1 MNTQQDLDIA
11 RANAEHDAKFHV
23 SDFRE
28 YRFLRIRSSWN
39 ERHAVMGK
47 KLTDHAIEKWQKS
60 GGEAAV
66 KIKCG

>member
-1 MNTQQDLDIA
+1 MSEQLSSYIA
-11 RANAEHDAKFHV
+11 RANAEHDARFHV
-23 SDFRE
+23 TDYRE

-60 GGEAAV
+60 GG
-66 KIKCG
+66 KRQSK